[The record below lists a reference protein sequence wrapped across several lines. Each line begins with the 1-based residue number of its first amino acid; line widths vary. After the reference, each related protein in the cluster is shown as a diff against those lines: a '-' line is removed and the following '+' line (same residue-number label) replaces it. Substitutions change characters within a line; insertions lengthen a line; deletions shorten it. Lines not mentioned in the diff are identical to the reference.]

1 MKLLVADAGPLI
13 FLAKL
18 GRLNLLTES
27 DIRVPAAVMAEIGA
41 KADEAC
47 KQIEQA
53 ANHWLKVVEVQNR
66 ETVQL
71 LLADLDLG
79 EAEVIAIAKE
89 INADT
94 LLLDDLDARRF
105 AKRVGLVAIGTVGV
119 LLSAR
124 LQGKIPS
131 LREEMERLQDPGFRI
146 TKTLMEEALKAA
158 GE

>member
-1 MKLLVADAGPLI
+1 M
-13 FLAKL
+13 
-18 GRLNLLTES
+18 NLLTEADVRIPS
-27 DIRVPAAVMAEIGA
+27 AVLTEISA

-53 ANHWLKVVEVQNR
+53 TNDWLKVVEVKNR
-66 ETVQL
+66 AAVQL
-71 LLADLDLG
+71 LMADLDLG

-105 AKRVGLVAIGTVGV
+105 AKRVGLPTIGTIGI

-131 LREEMERLQDPGFRI
+131 LKDEIERLQIHGFRI
-146 TKTLMEEALKAA
+146 SKTLMEEALKAA

>member
-18 GRLNLLTES
+18 NRLNLLS
-27 DIRVPAAVMAEIGA
+27 RADIRIPAAVMTEIRA
-41 KADEAC
+41 KADAAC
-47 KQIEQA
+47 NQIEQA
-53 ANHWLKVVEVQNR
+53 ANDWLKVIEVQNR
-66 ETVQL
+66 VIVQL

-79 EAEVIAIAKE
+79 EAEVIAVAKE

-105 AKRVGLVAIGTVGV
+105 AKRVGFATIGTVGI

-124 LQGKIPS
+124 LQGEISS
-131 LREEMERLQDPGFRI
+131 LRHELNQLQTHGFRI
-146 TKTLMEEALKAA
+146 SKTLMEEALKAA

>member
-18 GRLNLLTES
+18 NRLNLLT
-27 DIRVPAAVMAEIGA
+27 DADVRIPVAVMAEISA

-53 ANHWLKVVEVQNR
+53 TNHWLKVVEVQNR
-66 ETVQL
+66 AAVQL

-105 AKRVGLVAIGTVGV
+105 AKRVGLATIVWGV
-119 LLSAR
+119 
-124 LQGKIPS
+124 
-131 LREEMERLQDPGFRI
+131 
-146 TKTLMEEALKAA
+146 
-158 GE
+158 

>member
-1 MKLLVADAGPLI
+1 MRLLVADAGPLI

-18 GRLNLLTES
+18 GRLDLLTES
-27 DIRVPAAVMAEIGA
+27 DVRIPAAVMAEISA

-53 ANHWLKVVEVQNR
+53 ASHWLKVVEVKNR
-66 ETVQL
+66 AAVQL

-89 INADT
+89 INAET

-105 AKRVGLVAIGTVGV
+105 ARRVGLSTIGTVGI
-119 LLSAR
+119 LLAAR

-131 LREEMERLQDPGFRI
+131 VKDEIERLQTHGFRI
-146 TKTLMEEALKAA
+146 SKALMEEVLEAA